1 MELKDTKN
9 MPLAEKKAYLAELKS
24 KLALLEN
31 GETLRKQSGGLQ
43 AAAEAMMPYDPTS
56 AFNLMDK
63 KAKTDIDRQELM
75 LKATG
80 DTKTKLLNEMK
91 ALTYAIQ
98 ASKDP
103 AQTELLSKQ
112 LTAINAQYLDK
123 FGAGEG
129 DGEVGNPDTWLS
141 DYINKIAL
149 GSYGFNADGGI
160 TNLSKL
166 KSDIKAAA
174 RSAGLNAFANG
185 DKIDKKVDEL
195 NNDLIRTESAKIEKV
210 SKDLDITG
218 KRQTLT
224 QQQKDYIYK
233 NIDAKYVALREKDIP
248 QAIKVANI
256 IRSADDGSLS
266 SRNNAVKAL
275 SRFGSDEALSESDF
289 GRALGRSISGQILS
303 GLLSK
308 VNANLPITEAEWKQ
322 VRSDI
327 VTAVNALRIRRQ
339 QALNEFTPAGF
350 KGELLEPVPNLSTEY
365 KGQDDKKSTG
375 KQTGTS
381 NDLDKALGL

>member
-9 MPLAEKKAYLAELKS
+9 MSLAEKKAYLEELKQQRQLIAS
-24 KLALLEN
+24 
-31 GETLRKQSGGLQ
+31 GEQLRRQSGGFQ
-43 AAAEAMMPYDPTS
+43 AAAEAMMPYDPTG

-63 KAKTDIDRQELM
+63 KAKTDIDRQELL

-129 DGEVGNPDTWLS
+129 EGEVGNPDAWLS
-141 DYINKIAL
+141 DYISKIAL
-149 GSYGFNADGGI
+149 ESYGFNADGGI

-166 KSDIKAAA
+166 KSDIKSAA
-174 RSAGLNAFANG
+174 RSAGFNAFANG
-185 DKIDKKVDEL
+185 NKIDTKVDEI
-195 NNDLIRTESAKIEKV
+195 NADLIRKESAK
-210 SKDLDITG
+210 G
-218 KRQTLT
+218 KKTVEELEIAGKKQQLT
-224 QQQKDYIYK
+224 QQQKDNIYK
-233 NIDAKYVALREKDIP
+233 NIDAKYVDLRQKDIP

-289 GRALGRSISGQILS
+289 GRALGRSIGGQILS

-308 VNANLPITEAEWKQ
+308 VNSNLPITEAEWKQ

-327 VTAVNALRIRRQ
+327 VAAVNALIIRRQ

-350 KGELLEPVPNLSTEY
+350 KGELLERVPNLSTTY
-365 KGQDDKKSTG
+365 KGKDDTNRTPTKS
-375 KQTGTS
+375 
-381 NDLDKALGL
+381 NPLGLNLD